1 MAEVGRA
8 LIVGAGIGGL
18 AAYTALAQ
26 AGIEADVIER
36 APEVDVYGV
45 GICQPANSLRVLK
58 RLGVLEEILDIGWA
72 FDDWLFF
79 DHKENLVVEVPSLL
93 GRGEDGVPAE
103 VGLMRPELHRILIEA
118 AEREGARI
126 RYGTTVADLA
136 DRRVSGWRSSS
147 PTGRAPT
154 TTWSIAFDGI
164 KSEMRR
170 RLFGDGHEPVY
181 TGAAVWRVGAPRLP
195 EVTCGG
201 LYQSPTRKAGRTPL
215 GEDKMYML
223 LVTEEPAG
231 VRYAKEEMV
240 ELLRER
246 MEEFAGT
253 IGEIRDGLTA
263 ESEVVYSPLSE
274 VMLPTPWHQG
284 RVVLGG
290 DAAHACVPH
299 LNQGAAMAIED
310 GATLADELVAGET
323 VDAALASYSARRL
336 PRVKFAQKASRDV
349 LDAERQIHPD
359 NFEESLAAM
368 AAHLPQAA
376 GEVDEVFNQAS

>member
-1 MAEVGRA
+1 MAKVERA

-18 AAYTALAQ
+18 AAYASLAR
-26 AGIEADVIER
+26 AGIHADVIER
-36 APEVDVYGV
+36 ADGVDVYGV

-58 RLGVLEEILDIGWA
+58 GLGVLEEILDTGWA
-72 FDDWLFF
+72 FEDWLFF

-118 AEREGARI
+118 AEREGARV
-126 RYGTTVADLA
+126 RYGTTVADLQQEGERVAVQFSDGSDA
-136 DRRVSGWRSSS
+136 DYDLV
-147 PTGRAPT
+147 
-154 TTWSIAFDGI
+154 IAFDGI

-170 RLFGDGHEPVY
+170 RLFGDGHEPIY

-240 ELLRER
+240 DLVRER
-246 MEEFAGT
+246 MEEFGGT

-274 VMLPTPWHQG
+274 VALPTPWHRG

-310 GATLADELVAGET
+310 GAILAEELAAGDT
-323 VDAALASYSARRL
+323 VEGALAAYSARRW
-336 PRVKFAQKASRDV
+336 PRVQFAQKASRDV
-349 LDAERQIHPD
+349 LDQERLINPG
-359 NFEESLAAM
+359 NFEQSLEAM
-368 AAHLPQAA
+368 AAHLPGAA
-376 GEVDEVFNQAS
+376 GEVDEVFNQAA

>member
-1 MAEVGRA
+1 MAEVERA

-36 APEVDVYGV
+36 APDSTVYGV

-58 RLGVLEEILDIGWA
+58 RLGVLEEILDTGWA
-72 FDDWLFF
+72 FEDWLFY
-79 DHKENLVVEVPSLL
+79 DHHENLVCEVPSLL
-93 GRGEDGVPAE
+93 GRGEEGVPAE

-118 AEREGARI
+118 AERAGARV
-126 RYGTTVADLA
+126 RYGTTVADLQQEGESVAVQFSDGSSA
-136 DRRVSGWRSSS
+136 DYDLV
-147 PTGRAPT
+147 
-154 TTWSIAFDGI
+154 IAFDGI

-170 RLFGDGHEPVY
+170 RLFGDGFEPIY
-181 TGAAVWRVGAPRLP
+181 TGAAVWRVMAPRLP
-195 EVTCGG
+195 EVVCGG
-201 LYQSPTRKAGRTPL
+201 IYQSPTGKAGRTPL
-215 GEDKMYML
+215 GEDKMYLL

-231 VRYAKEEMV
+231 VRYAKEEMID
-240 ELLRER
+240 LIRER
-246 MEEFAGT
+246 LEEFGGT

-263 ESEVVYSPLSE
+263 DSDIVYSPLSE
-274 VMLPTPWHQG
+274 VMLPTPWHRG

-310 GATLADELVAGET
+310 AAVLADELVAGET
-323 VDAALASYSARRL
+323 VAAALAAYSTRRL

-349 LDAERQIHPD
+349 LDAERQIHPG
-359 NFEESLAAM
+359 NFEQSLAEM
-368 AAHLPQAA
+368 AAHLPRAA
-376 GEVDEVFNQAS
+376 GEVDEVFNQAA

>member
-18 AAYTALAQ
+18 AAYTSLAQ

-36 APEVDVYGV
+36 TPDVDVYGV

-58 RLGVLEEILDIGWA
+58 RLGVLEEILDTGWA
-72 FDDWLFF
+72 FDNWLFF
-79 DHKENLVVEVPSLL
+79 DHHENLVVDVPSLL
-93 GRGEDGVPAE
+93 GRGEEGVPAE
-103 VGLMRPELHRILIEA
+103 VGLMRPELHRVLIGA
-118 AEREGARI
+118 AEREGAKV
-126 RYGTTVADLA
+126 RYGTTVADLRQEGERVAVQFSDGSAA
-136 DRRVSGWRSSS
+136 DYDLV
-147 PTGRAPT
+147 
-154 TTWSIAFDGI
+154 IAFDGI

-181 TGAAVWRVGAPRLP
+181 TGAAVWRVMAPRLP
-195 EVTCGG
+195 EVVCGG

-215 GEDKMYML
+215 GEDRMYML
-223 LVTEEPAG
+223 LVTEEPEG
-231 VRYAKEEMV
+231 VRYAKEDMV
-240 ELLRER
+240 DLLRER
-246 MEEFAGT
+246 LEEFGGT

-263 ESEVVYSPLSE
+263 ESDVVYSPLSE
-274 VMLPTPWHQG
+274 VLLPTPWHQG

-310 GATLADELVAGET
+310 AATLAEELVAGDT
-323 VDAALASYSARRL
+323 VEAALAAYSARRY
-336 PRVKFAQKASRDV
+336 PRVQFAQKASRDV
-349 LDAERQIHPD
+349 LDQERLINPG
-359 NFEESLAAM
+359 NFEQSLEAM

-376 GEVDEVFNQAS
+376 GEVDEVFNQAA

>member
-1 MAEVGRA
+1 MAKVERA

-26 AGIEADVIER
+26 AGIEADVVER
-36 APEVDVYGV
+36 TPEVDVYGV

-58 RLGVLEEILDIGWA
+58 RLGVLEEILDTGWA
-72 FDDWLFF
+72 FDNWLFF
-79 DHKENLVVEVPSLL
+79 DHRENLVVEVPSLL
-93 GRGEDGVPAE
+93 GREDGVPAE
-103 VGLMRPELHRILIEA
+103 VGLMRPELHRVLVEA
-118 AEREGARI
+118 AEREGARV
-126 RYGTTVADLA
+126 RYGTTVADFV
-136 DRRVSGWRSSS
+136 DEGERVAVDFSDGS
-147 PTGRAPT
+147 TG
-154 TTWSIAFDGI
+154 SYDLVVAFDGI

-231 VRYAKEEMV
+231 VRHAKGDMV

-246 MEEFAGT
+246 LEEFAGT

-263 ESEVVYSPLSE
+263 DSEVVFSPLSE
-274 VMLPTPWHQG
+274 VLLPTPWHKG

-310 GATLADELVAGET
+310 AATLADELAAGDSVE
-323 VDAALASYSARRL
+323 AALAAYSRRRY

-349 LDAERQIHPD
+349 LDAERQINPG

-368 AAHLPQAA
+368 RDHLPQAA
-376 GEVDEVFNQAS
+376 GEVDEVFNQAA

>member
-1 MAEVGRA
+1 VARVDRA

-36 APEVDVYGV
+36 TPAADVYGV
-45 GICQPANSLRVLK
+45 GICQPANSLRILK
-58 RLGVLEEILDIGWA
+58 RLGVLEEILDTGWA
-72 FDDWLFF
+72 FEDWLFY

-103 VGLMRPELHRILIEA
+103 VGLMRPELHRILTGA

-126 RYGTTVADLA
+126 RFGTTVAELA
-136 DRRVSGWRSSS
+136 DEGERVAVTFSDGTS
-147 PTGRAPT
+147 ADYDLV
-154 TTWSIAFDGI
+154 IAFDGI
-164 KSEMRR
+164 RSEMRR
-170 RLFGDGHEPVY
+170 RLFGDGFEPVY

-195 EVTCGG
+195 EVTCGA
-201 LYQSPTRKAGRTPL
+201 LYQSPRHKAGRTPL
-215 GEDKMYML
+215 GVDKMYLL

-231 VRYAKEEMV
+231 VRYAKDGMV
-240 ELLRER
+240 DVLRER
-246 MEEFAGT
+246 LEEFGGT

-263 ESEVVYSPLSE
+263 DSDVVYSPLSE
-274 VMLPTPWHQG
+274 VALPTPWHKG

-310 GATLADELVAGET
+310 AATLADELAAGET
-323 VDAALASYSARRL
+323 VEAALAAYSARRW
-336 PRVKFAQKASRDV
+336 PRVQFAQKASRDV
-349 LDAERQIHPD
+349 LDAERQITPD

-376 GEVDEVFNQAS
+376 GEVDEVFNQAA

>member
-1 MAEVGRA
+1 MAKVERA

-26 AGIEADVIER
+26 AGIDADVIER
-36 APEVDVYGV
+36 TPDADVYGV

-58 RLGVLEEILDIGWA
+58 RLGLLEEILDTGWA
-72 FDDWLFF
+72 FDNWLFY
-79 DHKENLVVEVPSLL
+79 DHKENLVCEVPSLL
-93 GRGEDGVPAE
+93 GRGEGVPAE
-103 VGLMRPELHRILIEA
+103 VGLMRPELHRVLTRA
-118 AEREGARI
+118 AEREGARV
-126 RYGTTVADLA
+126 RYGTTVADLQ
-136 DRRVSGWRSSS
+136 DEGERVAVQFSDGSSGDY
-147 PTGRAPT
+147 GLVV
-154 TTWSIAFDGI
+154 AFDGI

-170 RLFGDGHEPVY
+170 RLFGDGFDPIY
-181 TGAAVWRVGAPRLP
+181 TGAAVWRVMAPRLP
-195 EVTCGG
+195 EVVCGG

-240 ELLRER
+240 DLLRER
-246 MEEFAGT
+246 LEEFEGT
-253 IGEIRDGLTA
+253 IGAIRDGLTA
-263 ESEVVYSPLSE
+263 DSDVVYSPLSE
-274 VMLPTPWHQG
+274 VSLPTPWHKG
-284 RVVLGG
+284 RIVLGG

-310 GATLADELVAGET
+310 GATLADELVAGDT
-323 VDAALASYSARRL
+323 VEAALVAYSARRY
-336 PRVKFAQKASRDV
+336 PRVEFAQKASRDV

-376 GEVDEVFNQAS
+376 GEVDEVFNQAA

>member
-1 MAEVGRA
+1 MAKVERA

-18 AAYTALAQ
+18 AAFTSLAQ
-26 AGIEADVIER
+26 AGIETDLIER
-36 APEVDVYGV
+36 TDDVDVYGV
-45 GICQPANSLRVLK
+45 GIVQPANSLRILK
-58 RLGVLEEILDIGWA
+58 RLGVLEEILDTGWA
-72 FDDWLFF
+72 FDNWLFF
-79 DHKENLVVEVPSLL
+79 DHQENLVVEVPSLL
-93 GRGEDGVPAE
+93 GKGDDVPAE
-103 VGLMRPELHRILIEA
+103 VGLMRPELHRVLTRA
-118 AEREGARI
+118 AEREGAKV
-126 RYGTTVADLA
+126 RYGTTVADLQQE
-136 DRRVSGWRSSS
+136 DERVAVQFSDGSSGDYDLV
-147 PTGRAPT
+147 
-154 TTWSIAFDGI
+154 IAFDGI

-181 TGAAVWRVGAPRLP
+181 TGAAVWRVGAPRLA
-195 EVTCGG
+195 EVVCGG

-215 GEDKMYML
+215 GEDKMYLL
-223 LVTEEPAG
+223 LVTEEPGG
-231 VRYAKEEMV
+231 VRYAKDDLV
-240 ELLRER
+240 ELMRER
-246 MEEFAGT
+246 LEEFGGAV
-253 IGEIRDGLTA
+253 GEIRDGMNA

-310 GATLADELVAGET
+310 AATLADELVAGES
-323 VDAALASYSARRL
+323 VEAALAAYSARRY

-359 NFEESLAAM
+359 NFEESLEAM

-376 GEVDEVFNQAS
+376 GEVDEVFNQAA

>member
-1 MAEVGRA
+1 MAKVERA

-18 AAYTALAQ
+18 ATYTALAQ

-36 APEVDVYGV
+36 APDSTVYGV

-58 RLGVLEEILDIGWA
+58 RLGVLEEILDTGWA
-72 FDDWLFF
+72 FEDWLFY
-79 DHKENLVVEVPSLL
+79 DHHENLVCEVPSLL

-118 AEREGARI
+118 AQREGASV
-126 RYGTTVADLA
+126 RYGTTVADLEQEGE
-136 DRRVSGWRSSS
+136 RVAVSFSDGSTASYDLV
-147 PTGRAPT
+147 
-154 TTWSIAFDGI
+154 IAFDGI

-181 TGAAVWRVGAPRLP
+181 TGAAVWRVMAPRLP
-195 EVTCGG
+195 EVVCGG

-215 GEDKMYML
+215 GEDKMYL
-223 LVTEEPAG
+223 LVVSEEPAG

-240 ELLRER
+240 DLLRER
-246 MEEFAGT
+246 LEEFEGT

-263 ESEVVYSPLSE
+263 DSDVVYSPLSE
-274 VMLPTPWHQG
+274 VMLPTPWHKG

-310 GATLADELVAGET
+310 AATLADELVAGET
-323 VDAALASYSARRL
+323 VEAALASYSARRL

-349 LDAERQIHPD
+349 LDAERLINPG
-359 NFEESLAAM
+359 NFEQSLAEM
-368 AAHLPQAA
+368 AAHLPRAA
-376 GEVDEVFNQAS
+376 GEVDEVFNQAA